1 MMCWLKEYF
10 KVVLQ
15 EKNTNSFTLN
25 HTHMFTGIIQGKGTL
40 IEKRRFGGGMFFVV
54 EANFDI
60 TDPEEGESIACN
72 GVCLTAKELHGR
84 RFVVDVSPESLS
96 RTNLGKLSVGMTMN
110 LERALRLSDRLG
122 GHLVS
127 GHVDATA
134 KVSQKKPEGDFV
146 IFSFSIPENLGRYII
161 EKGSITIDG
170 ISLTVNYCDRSSFSV
185 SIIPHSLQVTTL
197 GNLKLGDV
205 VNIEVD
211 LIGKYV
217 EKLLLEKPAAGGQG
231 SQVINPAFLAEH
243 GFLK

>member
-1 MMCWLKEYF
+1 
-10 KVVLQ
+10 
-15 EKNTNSFTLN
+15 
-25 HTHMFTGIIQGKGTL
+25 MFTGIIQGKGTL
-40 IEKRRFGGGMFFVV
+40 TEKRRSGGGMLFVV
-54 EANFDI
+54 EADFDI

-72 GVCLTAKELHGR
+72 GVCLTAKEIHGR

-96 RTNLGKLSVGMTMN
+96 RTNLGQLSVGMTMN

-134 KVSQKKPEGDFV
+134 KVAQRKPEGDFV
-146 IFSFSIPENLGRYII
+146 IFFFTIPAGLGRYII

-170 ISLTVNYCDRSSFSV
+170 ISLTVNYCDNTTFSV
-185 SIIPHSLQVTTL
+185 SIIPHSLQLTTL
-197 GNLKLGDV
+197 GKLKQGDL

-217 EKLLLEKPAAGGQG
+217 EKLLSAKPVEGEQAK
-231 SQVINPAFLAEH
+231 QVINPAFLAEH